1 MGNPKVKNSKSLKD
15 FFSSYCKHFL
25 RMLYLLMMMI
35 MMNYFYA
42 IGDPRK
48 AFSLISSSG
57 YCKRPSL
64 PRISDMPR
72 AGFELAQNPG
82 PGLVE

>member
-25 RMLYLLMMMI
+25 KMLYLLMMMI

-48 AFSLISSSG
+48 ALFLA
-57 YCKRPSL
+57 
-64 PRISDMPR
+64 R
-72 AGFELAQNPG
+72 AIVRDPHYREYPTCRGQ
-82 PGLVE
+82 GLN